1 MLQIFLKV
9 LIHLA
14 IRETQLK
21 MPFRFNLPCSE
32 RLRLRKQVTTKAGED
47 VRGAEPSLTSEQ
59 TDISKCKIV

>member
-21 MPFRFNLPCSE
+21 MPFRFNLPYSE
-32 RLRLRKQVTTKAGED
+32 WLRLRKQVTTKAGED
-47 VRGAEPSLTSEQ
+47 VRRVEPSITSVQ
-59 TDISKCKIV
+59 TDIGKCKIV